1 MPGIRKP
8 ASQQIEKNISYICN
22 YIFEREMVSAGRPI
36 THETHHSTSESTVN
50 PKFYFQIFLISYFS
64 VYTLWNNSHTYC
76 TDAIKAIPRIPRSL
90 LVWASSTSCC
100 HLSTKYCSHGKVEEW
115 QSFLSEEKKMVPNCT
130 FLCNTCSVPHLSYH
144 SDLKHNCLRSF
155 SYGWV

>member
-22 YIFEREMVSAGRPI
+22 DIFECEMVSAGRPI
-36 THETHHSTSESTVN
+36 THETHHGTSESIVN

-76 TDAIKAIPRIPRSL
+76 TDVIKAMPRIPRSF

-100 HLSTKYCSHGKVEEW
+100 YLSTEYCSHGKVEEW
-115 QSFLSEEKKMVPNCT
+115 RSFLSEEKKMYI
-130 FLCNTCSVPHLSYH
+130 FMSHMQCSSLELS
-144 SDLKHNCLRSF
+144 LWFKT
-155 SYGWV
+155 